1 MSFWEESSDLIKSK
15 LVRKVEAA
23 SADETKRATIPGA
36 VAAEL
41 PPQFGPVRKD
51 RSRLLES
58 SARSQAKKKVGRA
71 ALDKTNEGWGFP
83 SVKSAE
89 TAEKKAKAKLK
100 GDKEYDRLK
109 KLTGIRPI
117 RVGNKVTA
125 GEAKPTRV
133 IGGVSSGGDP
143 TDDGSQ
149 SFVGALGESIMGV
162 IKRPYK
168 LGRKVGKKLGE
179 AVESQRP
186 EGQRKKRLVK
196 ERDQRVARD
205 YASREYSYGQPKK
218 DFGKVTP
225 RTKALYAQWKTL
237 PRGKRNTLLRT
248 LKQRPGER
256 PGGVWTPATKE
267 LLNKFDNSGFI
278 ELLRSKGK
286 VRRRKNQEWSDYEK
300 SKKRSKR

>member
-168 LGRKVGKKLGE
+168 LGRKVGKVNALRG
-179 AVESQRP
+179 
-186 EGQRKKRLVK
+186 
-196 ERDQRVARD
+196 
-205 YASREYSYGQPKK
+205 REKN
-218 DFGKVTP
+218 V
-225 RTKALYAQWKTL
+225 
-237 PRGKRNTLLRT
+237 LLR
-248 LKQRPGER
+248 
-256 PGGVWTPATKE
+256 KE
-267 LLNKFDNSGFI
+267 TRGSHAIMLQENILMGNQKKILEKLRHAQKHYMLSGKLYPEENVI
-278 ELLRSKGK
+278 P
-286 VRRRKNQEWSDYEK
+286 Y
-300 SKKRSKR
+300 